1 MVLLRNREYNE
12 PRVLTV
18 KPAAPEFNLTGQ
30 FCHVLKS
37 ERDRK
42 ELKWRNFGLPK
53 KNISLKIPSSCIIYF
68 SRHCERKECNK
79 KKIVCTSIFIHTGVQ
94 DFLPDCQPSPMTD
107 SGLSS
112 SSTSSSIS
120 LGAGGTAL
128 SHLSPTFLSEVDVT
142 AEQDEKV
149 KSLIEFI
156 TSRWV
161 FPIKCYLHLPQSLLV
176 LILQFALT
184 C

>member
-1 MVLLRNREYNE
+1 MKKENSLRY
-12 PRVLTV
+12 L
-18 KPAAPEFNLTGQ
+18 Q
-30 FCHVLKS
+30 
-37 ERDRK
+37 
-42 ELKWRNFGLPK
+42 
-53 KNISLKIPSSCIIYF
+53 
-68 SRHCERKECNK
+68 
-79 KKIVCTSIFIHTGVQ
+79 SICMCVFHTGVQ

-156 TSRWV
+156 TSR
-161 FPIKCYLHLPQSLLV
+161 
-176 LILQFALT
+176 
-184 C
+184 